1 MGNRL
6 KRGGPI
12 KAKTP
17 MRKRSRK
24 REAYLASHEREE
36 GKAHMARVAQLPC
49 LVCGA
54 SQVEV
59 HHMPDPRSD
68 MRVLPLCPR
77 HHRAEYG
84 PGAFHHSK
92 PAFYAAHGSPEAL
105 LKRVEDMLRE

>member
-1 MGNRL
+1 
-6 KRGGPI
+6 
-12 KAKTP
+12 

-24 REAYLASHEREE
+24 RDAYLASQEREE

-54 SQVEV
+54 YPVEV

-68 MRVLPLCPR
+68 MRVLPLCAR

-84 PGAFHHSK
+84 PGAFHYSK

-105 LKRVEDMLRE
+105 LKRVEAMLGE